1 MATTTLP
8 QSQQS
13 TQDVLVP
20 LFHVVLLNDDDHSY
34 DYVVEM
40 LQRLFLLSEAQAY
53 QHAVEVDTVGRTIVL
68 TAELP
73 VASFAREQ
81 IQSYGADWRLPE
93 SKGSMTAILEPAT
106 GYSGSG
112 GGHAA

>member
-1 MATTTLP
+1 MPATLP
-8 QSQQS
+8 ETEQS
-13 TQDVLVP
+13 TQDAIVP
-20 LFHVVLLNDDDHSY
+20 LFNVVLLNDDDHSY

-40 LQRLFLLSEAQAY
+40 LQKLFLLSVNEAY
-53 QHAVEVDTVGRTIVL
+53 RHAVEVDTAGRTIVL

-73 VASFAREQ
+73 VASFAKDQ

-93 SKGSMTAILEPAT
+93 SKGSMSAILEPAT

-112 GGHAA
+112 GGYAV